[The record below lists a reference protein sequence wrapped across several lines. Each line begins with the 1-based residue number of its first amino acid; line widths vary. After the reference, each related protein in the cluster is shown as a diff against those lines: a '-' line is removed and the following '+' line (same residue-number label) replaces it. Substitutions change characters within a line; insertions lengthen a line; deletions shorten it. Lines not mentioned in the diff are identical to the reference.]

1 MQTGATAMSYSLGFY
16 RFLDGEPAEPVRGH
30 LPEGLESDAVFVPE
44 ITLEVFERVAG
55 PFSPS
60 LT

>member
-1 MQTGATAMSYSLGFY
+1 MSYSLGFY